1 MDEAK
6 PNAGHSNLRPFAK
19 GDPRINR
26 KGRPKNFDALRSL
39 AKVISEEPH
48 PAEKQDGKNWTRI
61 ETMLR
66 TWVASSNPVLQKAFV
81 EIAYGKT
88 PDMVDVKL
96 EDKTKRKQTLD
107 LSRLTVEELAVL
119 MKAIA
124 PATTD
129 EEKAT

>member
-1 MDEAK
+1 MEQKK
-6 PNAGHSNLRPFAK
+6 PNAGHANLRPFVK

-26 KGRPKNFDALRSL
+26 AGRPKDFLDLRKL
-39 AKVISEEPH
+39 AKAIADEPH
-48 PAEKQDGKNWTRI
+48 PAAKQDGKNWTRV
-61 ETMLR
+61 ETIMR
-66 TWVASSNPVLQKAFV
+66 TWASSSNPAFQKAFV

-107 LSRLTVEELAVL
+107 LSRLSVEELAVL

>member
-1 MDEAK
+1 MEEKK
-6 PNAGHSNLRPFAK
+6 PNSGHSNLRPFAK

-39 AKVISEEPH
+39 AKTIADEPH
-48 PAEKQDGKNWTRI
+48 PAAKQDGKNWTRV
-61 ETMLR
+61 ETIMR
-66 TWVASSNPVLQKAFV
+66 TWASSSNPAFQKAFI

-96 EDKTKRKQTLD
+96 EDKTKRKQALD
-107 LSRLTVEELAVL
+107 LSKLSVEELAVL

-129 EEKAT
+129 EEKAA